1 MTVTFALLVNGVI
14 ENGADEAVNV
24 SNANAGHLLGV
35 LGYEVDWSDLYGEA
49 TAEDFMGRVLIAQA
63 VNPTDEGVPSRE
75 LTPVEKTA
83 SLFAGFGAA
92 TVIDCGRSY
101 GYTEG
106 RLAEL
111 RELAQLAA
119 EQGVSIA
126 WC

>member
-1 MTVTFALLVNGVI
+1 MTVTFALIINGVI

-49 TAEDFMGRVLIAQA
+49 TAEDFMGRVLVAQA
-63 VNPTDEGVPSRE
+63 VNPVDAGVPARE
-75 LTPVEKTA
+75 LTSVEKTA
-83 SLFAGFGAA
+83 SLFAGFD
-92 TVIDCGRSY
+92 TVIDCGRRA
-101 GYTEG
+101 GYTDG
-106 RLAEL
+106 RLTEL

-119 EQGVSIA
+119 ERGVSIA